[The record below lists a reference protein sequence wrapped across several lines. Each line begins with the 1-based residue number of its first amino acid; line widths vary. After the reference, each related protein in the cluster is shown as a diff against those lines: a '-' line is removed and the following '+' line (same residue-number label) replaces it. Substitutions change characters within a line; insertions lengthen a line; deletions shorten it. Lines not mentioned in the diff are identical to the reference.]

1 MIRQGGWL
9 LGLSLACLAA
19 GGVAGT
25 EERPDPVESGRRA
38 LSESASYPWYDAQ
51 ADALQRI
58 EVRAPRESAVNRD
71 SRWQAKPSNMNLSF
85 PAQLMRILWEM
96 LRVLFWA
103 VLVGIL
109 TLLIVLLA
117 RRYLRTQGDSPEG
130 AETLDR
136 SGPRVAGDVI
146 EKLPFQLPRT
156 QHGLLEEAQRLY
168 EAGAF
173 GEALI
178 YLFSYQLVALDQHHL
193 IRLARG
199 KTNRQYLLEL
209 GTRRPVRGI
218 FERTMIAFED
228 FFFGRHAVDRE
239 RFESC
244 WRRLDEFHGHLGREG
259 AA

>member
-1 MIRQGGWL
+1 L
-9 LGLSLACLAA
+9 LR
-19 GGVAGT
+19 V
-25 EERPDPVESGRRA
+25 
-38 LSESASYPWYDAQ
+38 
-51 ADALQRI
+51 
-58 EVRAPRESAVNRD
+58 
-71 SRWQAKPSNMNLSF
+71 
-85 PAQLMRILWEM
+85 LWEA

-103 VLVGIL
+103 LLAGIL
-109 TLLIVLLA
+109 VLLVVLLA
-117 RRYLRTQGDSPEG
+117 KRYLRAQGDTPE
-130 AETLDR
+130 ASERLDPA
-136 SGPRVAGDVI
+136 GPRVAGDLI

-156 QHGLLEEAQRLY
+156 QGGLLAEAQRLY
-168 EAGAF
+168 ELGAY

-199 KTNRQYLLEL
+199 KTNRQYLMEL
-209 GTRRPVRGI
+209 GRRPPVRGI